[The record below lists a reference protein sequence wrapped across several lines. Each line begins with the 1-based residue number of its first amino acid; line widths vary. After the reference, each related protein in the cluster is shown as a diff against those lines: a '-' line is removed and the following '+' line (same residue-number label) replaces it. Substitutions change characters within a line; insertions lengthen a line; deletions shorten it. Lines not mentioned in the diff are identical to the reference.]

1 MNLAARALSRILQ
14 AMNALA
20 SVLILLGSAVA
31 VVALFRVFKL
41 PSLLAYLFVGAL
53 IGPHALGWLPESAQ
67 THALAEFGVVFL
79 MFTIGLEFS
88 LGQLKAMQRLVFG
101 LGGAQ
106 VVLTTLVVLGM
117 SLSWGLDWRGGLAL
131 GGIIAMSSTAIV
143 SKLLAERVE
152 LHSTHG
158 RQTMGVLLFQDLAV
172 VPFLVLIPALAKG
185 GDGMFEALAWAGLKA
200 ALALALILY
209 FGQKLMSRWFH
220 IIARHKLSEL
230 FMLNVLLITLGL
242 AYFTQQ
248 AELSLALGAFLA
260 GVLISETEYR
270 YQVEADIQP
279 FRDVLLGL
287 FFITIGM
294 QLNFG
299 VLAQQA
305 SWVGLLLLGL
315 LAGKMVMIFLLAR
328 VFGCNNGDAVRTGLT
343 LAQGGEFGF
352 VLLAQA
358 GAISTFPPVLM
369 QIVLGAMVLSMA
381 IAPFLIHYRE
391 ALVKKLVA
399 GEWMSQAAKLHEIAV
414 KSFAVQGHVVVCG
427 YGRSGQN
434 LARFLEREH
443 IPFIA
448 LDLDPA
454 RVKLAAAAG
463 DNVVYGDAA
472 RREVLQAAGIARARA
487 VVVTYADVPSAMRV
501 LAAVKAANSQVPV
514 IVRTVDD
521 VDLDKL
527 LKAGAAEV
535 VPEVLEG
542 SLMLASHAL
551 ILLGVPLARVLR
563 SVREVRENRYGLLKG
578 FFHGATDEAE
588 EALSAHVEPRLYT
601 VTLNP
606 RAVAV
611 GKTLAELKLDGLGVS
626 VSAVRRGNIRGFDPQ
641 PDTLLQEGDAL
652 VLLGRPAALA
662 AAELRIKGD

>member
-1 MNLAARALSRILQ
+1 
-14 AMNALA
+14 MNALA
-20 SVLILLGSAVA
+20 SVLVLLGSAVV
-31 VVALFRVFKL
+31 VVAFFRVLRL
-41 PSLLAYLFVGAL
+41 PPLLAYIFVGVT
-53 IGPHALGWLPESAQ
+53 IGPHGQAWIPDSPQ
-67 THALAEFGVVFL
+67 THALAEFGIVFL

-88 LGQLKAMQRLVFG
+88 LGQLKAMRRLVFG

-106 VVLTTLVVLGM
+106 VIITTLVVLGLC
-117 SLSWGLDWRGGLAL
+117 LSWGMDWRVGLAL
-131 GGIIAMSSTAIV
+131 GGVIAMSSTAIV

-185 GDGMFEALAWAGLKA
+185 GDGLLGELGWATVKA

-209 FGQKLMSRWFH
+209 FGQKLVRPWFH
-220 IIARHKLSEL
+220 AIARHKLSEL

-242 AYFTQQ
+242 AYLTQL
-248 AELSLALGAFLA
+248 ADLSLALGAFLA

-270 YQVEADIQP
+270 YQVEADMQP

-294 QLNFG
+294 QLDLG
-299 VLAQQA
+299 TLVLHAG
-305 SWVGLLLLGL
+305 WVALLLVGVMMGK
-315 LAGKMVMIFLLAR
+315 LAAIFLLAR
-328 VFGCNNGDAVRTGLT
+328 AFGSNPGDALRTGLT
-343 LAQGGEFGF
+343 LAQAGEFGF
-352 VLLAQA
+352 VLLVEA
-358 GAISTFPPVLM
+358 GKIPTLQPATM
-369 QIVLGAMVLSMA
+369 QIVLAAMLLSMVL
-381 IAPFLIHYRE
+381 APVLIYFRE
-391 ALVKKLVA
+391 AIVKKLIA

-414 KSFAVQGHVVVCG
+414 KSFSVQGHVIVCG

-443 IPFIA
+443 IPMIA

-463 DNVVYGDAA
+463 ESVVYGNAA

-501 LAAVKAANSQVPV
+501 LSAVQEINPQIPV

-521 VDLDKL
+521 ADLDKL
-527 LKAGAAEV
+527 LKAGATEV

-563 SVREVRENRYGLLKG
+563 SVQEVRGNRYQLLKG
-578 FFHGATDEAE
+578 FFHGETDAAE
-588 EALSAHVEPRLYT
+588 EGMADHIEPRLHT
-601 VTLNP
+601 VTLGTGAP
-606 RAVAV
+606 VL
-611 GKTLAELKLDGLGVS
+611 GKTLAELNLAGLGVS
-626 VSAVRRGNIRGFDPQ
+626 VSAVRRHNIRGVDPQ
-641 PDTLLQEGDAL
+641 PDTRLEAGDAL

-662 AAELRIKGD
+662 AAELRLKGD

>member
-1 MNLAARALSRILQ
+1 
-14 AMNALA
+14 MNALA

-31 VVALFRVFKL
+31 VVALFRVLKL
-41 PSLLAYLFVGAL
+41 PSLLAYLFVGIT
-53 IGPHALGWLPESAQ
+53 IGPHGLGWLPDSAQ

-88 LGQLKAMQRLVFG
+88 LAQLKAMQRLVFG

-106 VVLTTLVVLGM
+106 VVLTTLLVLGM
-117 SLSWGLDWRGGLAL
+117 SLSWGLDWRAGLAL

-143 SKLLAERVE
+143 SKMLAERVE
-152 LHSTHG
+152 LHSNHG
-158 RQTMGVLLFQDLAV
+158 RQTMGILLFQDLAV
-172 VPFLVLIPALAKG
+172 VPFLVLIPAMAKG
-185 GDGMFEALAWAGLKA
+185 GDGMLEALAWATLKA

-220 IIARHKLSEL
+220 VIARHKLSEL

-270 YQVEADIQP
+270 YQVEADIRP

-294 QLNFG
+294 QLDFG
-299 VLAQQA
+299 LLLQQA
-305 SWVGLLLLGL
+305 QWVALLLLGL
-315 LAGKMVMIFLLAR
+315 LAGKMVLIFLMAR
-328 VFGCNNGDAVRTGLT
+328 AFGCNTGDALRTGLT
-343 LAQGGEFGF
+343 LAQAGEFGF
-352 VLLAQA
+352 VLLAGA
-358 GAISTFPPVLM
+358 GAISTLPPVLL

-381 IAPFLIHYRE
+381 LAPLLIHYRE
-391 ALVKKLVA
+391 AIVKKLVA

-414 KSFAVQGHVVVCG
+414 KTFAVQGHVVVCG

-434 LARFLEREH
+434 LARFLEREN
-443 IPFIA
+443 IPMVA

-463 DNVVYGDAA
+463 ESVVYGDAA
-472 RREVLQAAGIARARA
+472 RREVLQAAGISRARA

-501 LAAVKAANSQVPV
+501 LGAVQAINPQVPV

-521 VDLDKL
+521 AELDKL

-563 SVREVRENRYGLLKG
+563 SVREVRENRYRLLKG
-578 FFHGATDEAE
+578 FFHGATDEPE
-588 EALSAHVEPRLYT
+588 EALADNVEPRLYS
-601 VTLNP
+601 VTLAQN
-606 RAVAV
+606 ATAV
-611 GKTLAELKLDGLGVS
+611 GKTLAELELENLGVS
-626 VSAVRRGNIRGFDPQ
+626 VSAVRRHNIRGFDPQ
-641 PDTLLQEGDAL
+641 PDTRLQAGDVV

-662 AAELRIKGD
+662 AAELRLSGD

>member
-1 MNLAARALSRILQ
+1 
-14 AMNALA
+14 MNALA
-20 SVLILLGSAVA
+20 SVLVLLGSAVV
-31 VVALFRVFKL
+31 VVAFFRVLRL
-41 PSLLAYLFVGAL
+41 PPLLAYIFVGVT
-53 IGPHALGWLPESAQ
+53 IGPHGQAWIPDSPQ
-67 THALAEFGVVFL
+67 THALAEFGIVFL

-88 LGQLKAMQRLVFG
+88 LGQLKAMRRLVFG

-106 VVLTTLVVLGM
+106 VIITTLVVLGLC
-117 SLSWGLDWRGGLAL
+117 LSWGMDWRVGLAL
-131 GGIIAMSSTAIV
+131 GGVIAMSSTAIV

-185 GDGMFEALAWAGLKA
+185 GDGLLGELGWATVKA

-209 FGQKLMSRWFH
+209 FGQKLVRPWFH
-220 IIARHKLSEL
+220 AIARHKLSEL

-242 AYFTQQ
+242 AYLTQL
-248 AELSLALGAFLA
+248 ADLSLALGAFLA

-270 YQVEADIQP
+270 YQVEADMQP

-294 QLNFG
+294 QLDLG
-299 VLAQQA
+299 TLVLHAG
-305 SWVGLLLLGL
+305 WVALLLVGVMMGK
-315 LAGKMVMIFLLAR
+315 LAAIFLLAR
-328 VFGCNNGDAVRTGLT
+328 AFGSNPGDALRTGLT
-343 LAQGGEFGF
+343 LAQAGEFGF
-352 VLLAQA
+352 VLLVEA
-358 GAISTFPPVLM
+358 GKIPTLQPATM
-369 QIVLGAMVLSMA
+369 QIVLAAMLLSMVL
-381 IAPFLIHYRE
+381 APVLIYFRE
-391 ALVKKLVA
+391 AIVKKLVA

-414 KSFAVQGHVVVCG
+414 KSFSVQGHVIVCG

-443 IPFIA
+443 IPMIA

-463 DNVVYGDAA
+463 ESVVYGNAA

-501 LAAVKAANSQVPV
+501 LSAVQEINPQIPV

-521 VDLDKL
+521 ADLDKL
-527 LKAGAAEV
+527 LKAGATEV

-563 SVREVRENRYGLLKG
+563 SVQEVRGNRYQLLKG
-578 FFHGATDEAE
+578 FFHGETDAAE
-588 EALSAHVEPRLYT
+588 EVMADHIEPRLHT
-601 VTLNP
+601 VTLSTGAP
-606 RAVAV
+606 VL
-611 GKTLAELKLDGLGVS
+611 GKTLAELNLAGLGVS
-626 VSAVRRGNIRGFDPQ
+626 VSAVRRHNIRGVDPQ
-641 PDTLLQEGDAL
+641 PDTRLEAGDAL

-662 AAELRIKGD
+662 AAELRLKGD

>member
-1 MNLAARALSRILQ
+1 
-14 AMNALA
+14 MNALA
-20 SVLILLGSAVA
+20 SVLVLLGSAVA
-31 VVALFRVFKL
+31 VVALFRMLKL
-41 PSLLAYLFVGAL
+41 PSLLAYLFVGIT
-53 IGPHALGWLPESAQ
+53 IGPHGLGWLPDSAQ

-88 LGQLKAMQRLVFG
+88 LAQLKAMQRLVFG

-106 VVLTTLVVLGM
+106 VVLTTLVVLGI
-117 SLSWGLDWRGGLAL
+117 SLSWGLDWRAGLAL
-131 GGIIAMSSTAIV
+131 GGIVAMSSTAIV

-152 LHSTHG
+152 LHSSHG

-172 VPFLVLIPALAKG
+172 VPFLVLIPALARG
-185 GDGMFEALAWAGLKA
+185 GDGMLEALAWAALKA

-220 IIARHKLSEL
+220 AIARHKMSEL

-287 FFITIGM
+287 FFITVGM
-294 QLNFG
+294 QLDFG
-299 VLAQQA
+299 VLMNQA
-305 SWVGLLLLGL
+305 AWVALLLLGL
-315 LAGKMVMIFLLAR
+315 LAGKMVLIFLVAR
-328 VFGCNNGDAVRTGLT
+328 AFRCNTGDSLRTGLT

-358 GAISTFPPVLM
+358 GAISTLPPVLL
-369 QIVLGAMVLSMA
+369 QVVLGAMVLSMA
-381 IAPFLIHYRE
+381 LTPLIIHYRE
-391 ALVKKLVA
+391 AIVKKLVA

-443 IPFIA
+443 ISFIA

-463 DNVVYGDAA
+463 DSVVYGDAA
-472 RREVLQAAGIARARA
+472 RREVLQAAGISRARA

-501 LAAVKAANSQVPV
+501 LSAVQAVNPQVPG

-521 VDLDKL
+521 AELDKL

-563 SVREVRENRYGLLKG
+563 SVREVRENRYSLLKG
-578 FFHGATDEAE
+578 FFHGATDEPE
-588 EALSAHVEPRLYT
+588 EALTEHVEPRLYT
-601 VTLNP
+601 VTLTQ
-606 RAVAV
+606 RAAAL
-611 GKTLAELKLDGLGVS
+611 GKTLAELDLAGLGVS
-626 VSAVRRGNIRGFDPQ
+626 VSAVRRGNIRGVDPQ
-641 PDTLLQEGDAL
+641 PDTRLQEGDVV

-662 AAELRIKGD
+662 AAELRLSGD

>member
-1 MNLAARALSRILQ
+1 MS
-14 AMNALA
+14 ALA
-20 SVLILLGSAVA
+20 SVLILLGSAVV
-31 VVALFRVFKL
+31 VVAFFRVLRL
-41 PSLLAYLFVGAL
+41 PPLLAYIFVGVT
-53 IGPHALGWLPESAQ
+53 IGPHGQAWIPDSPQ

-106 VVLTTLVVLGM
+106 VVVTTLAVLGVC
-117 SLSWGLDWRGGLAL
+117 LSWGMDWRVGLAL
-131 GGIIAMSSTAIV
+131 GGVIAMSSTAIV

-152 LHSTHG
+152 LHSPHG

-185 GDGMFEALAWAGLKA
+185 GEGLLSELGLATIKA
-200 ALALALILY
+200 AIALALILY
-209 FGQKLMSRWFH
+209 FGQKLVRPWFH
-220 IIARHKLSEL
+220 AIARRKVGEL

-242 AYFTQQ
+242 AYLTQL
-248 AELSLALGAFLA
+248 ADLSLALGAFLA

-270 YQVEADIQP
+270 YQVEADMQP

-294 QLNFG
+294 QLNLG
-299 VLAQQA
+299 VLIQHAA
-305 SWVGLLLLGL
+305 WVLLLLLAL
-315 LAGKMVMIFLLAR
+315 LIGKLATIFLLAR
-328 VFGCNNGDAVRTGLT
+328 AFGSNSGDALRTGLT
-343 LAQGGEFGF
+343 LAQAGEFGF
-352 VLLAQA
+352 VLLVEA
-358 GAISTFPPVLM
+358 GKIPTLQPAAM
-369 QIVLGAMVLSMA
+369 QIVLGAMLLSMVL
-381 IAPFLIHYRE
+381 APLLIHFRE
-391 ALVKKLVA
+391 AIVKKCVA

-414 KSFAVQGHVVVCG
+414 KSFNVQGHVIVCG

-443 IPFIA
+443 IPLIA

-463 DNVVYGDAA
+463 ESVVYGNAA

-487 VVVTYADVPSAMRV
+487 VVVTYADVPSAMRI
-501 LAAVKAANSQVPV
+501 LGAVQEINPQVPV

-521 VDLDKL
+521 TELDKL
-527 LKAGAAEV
+527 LKAGATEV

-551 ILLGVPLARVLR
+551 LLLGVPLARVLR
-563 SVREVRENRYGLLKG
+563 SVREVRENRYHLLKG
-578 FFHGATDEAE
+578 FFHGETDKIE
-588 EALSAHVEPRLYT
+588 EVLTEHVEPRLHT
-601 VTLNP
+601 VTLNQ
-606 RAVAV
+606 RAPVL
-611 GKTLAELKLDGLGVS
+611 GKTLAELNLAEIGVS
-626 VSAVRRGNIRGFDPQ
+626 VSAVRRHNIRGVDPQ
-641 PDTLLQEGDAL
+641 PDTRLEAGDAL

-662 AAELRIKGD
+662 AAELRLKGD

>member
-1 MNLAARALSRILQ
+1 MS
-14 AMNALA
+14 ALA
-20 SVLILLGSAVA
+20 SVLILLGSAVV
-31 VVALFRVFKL
+31 VVAFFRVLRL
-41 PSLLAYLFVGAL
+41 PPLLAYIFVGVT
-53 IGPHALGWLPESAQ
+53 IGPHGQAWIPDSPQ

-106 VVLTTLVVLGM
+106 VVVTTLAVLGVC
-117 SLSWGLDWRGGLAL
+117 LSWGMDWRVGLAL
-131 GGIIAMSSTAIV
+131 GGVIAMSSTAIV

-152 LHSTHG
+152 LHSPHG

-185 GDGMFEALAWAGLKA
+185 GEGLLSELGLATIKA
-200 ALALALILY
+200 AIALALILY
-209 FGQKLMSRWFH
+209 FGQKLVRPWFH
-220 IIARHKLSEL
+220 AIARRKVGEL

-242 AYFTQQ
+242 AYLTQL
-248 AELSLALGAFLA
+248 ADLSLALGAFLA

-270 YQVEADIQP
+270 YQVEADMQP

-294 QLNFG
+294 QLNLAMLIQHAAW
-299 VLAQQA
+299 VL
-305 SWVGLLLLGL
+305 LLLLGL
-315 LAGKMVMIFLLAR
+315 LIGKLVAIFLLAR
-328 VFGCNNGDAVRTGLT
+328 AFGSNSGDALRTGLT
-343 LAQGGEFGF
+343 LAQVGEFGF
-352 VLLAQA
+352 VLLAEA
-358 GAISTFPPVLM
+358 GKIPTLQPAAM
-369 QIVLGAMVLSMA
+369 QIVLGAMLLSMVL
-381 IAPFLIHYRE
+381 APLLIHFRE
-391 ALVKKLVA
+391 AIVKKCVA

-414 KSFAVQGHVVVCG
+414 KSFNVQGHVIVCG

-443 IPFIA
+443 IPLIA

-463 DNVVYGDAA
+463 ESVVYGDAA

-487 VVVTYADVPSAMRV
+487 VVVTYADVPSAMRI
-501 LAAVKAANSQVPV
+501 LGAVQEINPQVPV

-521 VDLDKL
+521 TELDKL
-527 LKAGAAEV
+527 LKAGATEV

-551 ILLGVPLARVLR
+551 LLLGVPLARVLR
-563 SVREVRENRYGLLKG
+563 SVREVRENRYHLLKG
-578 FFHGATDEAE
+578 FFHGETDKIE
-588 EALSAHVEPRLYT
+588 EVLTEHVEPRLHT
-601 VTLNP
+601 VTLNQ
-606 RAVAV
+606 RAPVL
-611 GKTLAELKLDGLGVS
+611 GKTLAELNLAEIGVS
-626 VSAVRRGNIRGFDPQ
+626 VSVVRRHNIRGVDPQ
-641 PDTLLQEGDAL
+641 PDTRLEAGDAL

-662 AAELRIKGD
+662 AAELRLKGD

>member
-1 MNLAARALSRILQ
+1 
-14 AMNALA
+14 MNALA
-20 SVLILLGSAVA
+20 SVLVLLGSAVA

-41 PSLLAYLFVGAL
+41 PSLLAYLFVGVS
-53 IGPHALGWLPESAQ
+53 IGPHGFALLPDSGQ

-117 SLSWGLDWRGGLAL
+117 SLALGLDWRAGLAL

-143 SKLLAERVE
+143 SKLLAERTE
-152 LHSTHG
+152 LHSNHG

-185 GDGMFEALAWAGLKA
+185 GDGMLEILAWATLKA

-220 IIARHKLSEL
+220 IIARHRMREL

-287 FFITIGM
+287 FFITVGM
-294 QLNFG
+294 QLDFG
-299 VLAQQA
+299 VLLQQA
-305 SWVGLLLLGL
+305 VWVALLLLGL
-315 LAGKMVMIFLLAR
+315 LAGKMVLIFLVAR
-328 VFGCNNGDAVRTGLT
+328 AFRCNTGDSLRTGLT

-358 GAISTFPPVLM
+358 GAISTLPPVLL

-381 IAPFLIHYRE
+381 LTPLIIYYRE
-391 ALVKKLVA
+391 AIVKKLVA

-414 KSFAVQGHVVVCG
+414 KTFSVQGHVVVCG

-443 IPFIA
+443 ISFIA

-463 DNVVYGDAA
+463 DSVVYGDAA
-472 RREVLQAAGIARARA
+472 RREVLQAAGISRARA

-501 LAAVKAANSQVPV
+501 LAAVQAVNPQVPV

-521 VDLDKL
+521 ADLDKL

-563 SVREVRENRYGLLKG
+563 SVREVRENRYSLLKG
-578 FFHGATDEAE
+578 FFHGATDEPE
-588 EALSAHVEPRLYT
+588 EALTEHVEPRLYT
-601 VTLNP
+601 VTLTQ
-606 RAVAV
+606 RAAAI
-611 GKTLAELKLDGLGVS
+611 GKTLDDLKLADLGVS
-626 VSAVRRGNIRGFDPQ
+626 VSAVRRGNIRGVDPT
-641 PDTLLQEGDAL
+641 PDTRLQEGDVV

-662 AAELRIKGD
+662 AAELRLRGD

>member
-1 MNLAARALSRILQ
+1 
-14 AMNALA
+14 MNALA
-20 SVLILLGSAVA
+20 SVLVLLGSAVV
-31 VVALFRVFKL
+31 VVAFFRVLRL
-41 PSLLAYLFVGAL
+41 PPLLAYIFVGVT
-53 IGPHALGWLPESAQ
+53 IGPHGQAWIPDSPQ
-67 THALAEFGVVFL
+67 THALAEFGIVFL

-88 LGQLKAMQRLVFG
+88 LGQLKAMRRLVFG

-106 VVLTTLVVLGM
+106 VIITTLVVLGLC
-117 SLSWGLDWRGGLAL
+117 LSWGMDWRVGLAL
-131 GGIIAMSSTAIV
+131 GGVIAMSSTAIV

-185 GDGMFEALAWAGLKA
+185 GDGLLGELGWATVKA

-209 FGQKLMSRWFH
+209 FGQKLVRPWFH
-220 IIARHKLSEL
+220 AIARHKLSEL

-242 AYFTQQ
+242 AYLTQL
-248 AELSLALGAFLA
+248 ADLSLALGAFLA

-270 YQVEADIQP
+270 YQVEADMQP

-294 QLNFG
+294 QLDLG
-299 VLAQQA
+299 TLVLHAG
-305 SWVGLLLLGL
+305 WVALLLVGVMMGK
-315 LAGKMVMIFLLAR
+315 LAAIFLLAR
-328 VFGCNNGDAVRTGLT
+328 AFGSNPGDALRTGLT
-343 LAQGGEFGF
+343 LAQAGEFGF
-352 VLLAQA
+352 VLLVEA
-358 GAISTFPPVLM
+358 GKIPTLQPATM
-369 QIVLGAMVLSMA
+369 QIVLAAMLLSMVL
-381 IAPFLIHYRE
+381 APVLIYFRE
-391 ALVKKLVA
+391 AIVKKLIA

-414 KSFAVQGHVVVCG
+414 KSFSVQGHVIVCG

-443 IPFIA
+443 IPMIA

-463 DNVVYGDAA
+463 ESVVYGNAA

-501 LAAVKAANSQVPV
+501 LSAVQEINPQIPV

-521 VDLDKL
+521 ADLDKL
-527 LKAGAAEV
+527 LKAGATEV

-563 SVREVRENRYGLLKG
+563 SVQEVRGNRYQLLKG
-578 FFHGATDEAE
+578 FFHGETDAAE
-588 EALSAHVEPRLYT
+588 EVMADHIEPRLHT
-601 VTLNP
+601 VTLSTGAP
-606 RAVAV
+606 VL
-611 GKTLAELKLDGLGVS
+611 GKTLAELNLAGLGVS
-626 VSAVRRGNIRGFDPQ
+626 VSAVRRHNIRGVDPQ
-641 PDTLLQEGDAL
+641 PDTRLEAGDAL

-662 AAELRIKGD
+662 AAELRLKGDYISDSTHLKF

>member
-1 MNLAARALSRILQ
+1 
-14 AMNALA
+14 MNALA
-20 SVLILLGSAVA
+20 SVLVLLGSAVA

-41 PSLLAYLFVGAL
+41 PSLLAYLFVGVS
-53 IGPHALGWLPESAQ
+53 IGPHGFALLPDSGQ

-106 VVLTTLVVLGM
+106 VVLTTLVVLGV
-117 SLSWGLDWRGGLAL
+117 SLAWGLDWRAGLAL

-143 SKLLAERVE
+143 SKLLAERTE
-152 LHSTHG
+152 LHSNHG

-185 GDGMFEALAWAGLKA
+185 GDGMLEILAWATLKA
-200 ALALALILY
+200 ALALVLILY

-220 IIARHKLSEL
+220 IIARHRMREL

-287 FFITIGM
+287 FFITVGM

-299 VLAQQA
+299 VLVQQA
-305 SWVGLLLLGL
+305 VWVALLLLGL
-315 LAGKMVMIFLLAR
+315 LAGKMVLIFLVAR
-328 VFGCNNGDAVRTGLT
+328 AFRCNTGDSLRTGLT
-343 LAQGGEFGF
+343 LAQAGEFGF

-358 GAISTFPPVLM
+358 GAITTLPPVLA

-381 IAPFLIHYRE
+381 LTPLIIYYRE
-391 ALVKKLVA
+391 AIVKKLVA

-414 KSFAVQGHVVVCG
+414 KTFSVQGHVVVCG

-434 LARFLEREH
+434 LARFLEREQ
-443 IPFIA
+443 ISFIA

-463 DNVVYGDAA
+463 DSVVYGDAA
-472 RREVLQAAGIARARA
+472 RREVLQAAGISRARA

-501 LAAVKAANSQVPV
+501 LSAVQAVNPQVPV

-521 VDLDKL
+521 ADLDKL

-563 SVREVRENRYGLLKG
+563 SVREVRENRYSLLKG
-578 FFHGATDEAE
+578 FFHGATDEPE
-588 EALSAHVEPRLYT
+588 EALAEHVEPRLYT
-601 VTLNP
+601 VTLTQ
-606 RAVAV
+606 RAAAI
-611 GKTLAELKLDGLGVS
+611 GKTLDDLNLANLGVS
-626 VSAVRRGNIRGFDPQ
+626 VSAVRRGNIRGVDPT
-641 PDTLLQEGDAL
+641 PDTRLQEGDVV

-662 AAELRIKGD
+662 AAELRLRGD

>member
-1 MNLAARALSRILQ
+1 
-14 AMNALA
+14 MNALA
-20 SVLILLGSAVA
+20 SVLVLLGSAVA
-31 VVALFRVFKL
+31 VVALFRMLKL
-41 PSLLAYLFVGAL
+41 PSLLAYLFVGVT
-53 IGPHALGWLPESAQ
+53 IGPHGLGWLPESAQ

-88 LGQLKAMQRLVFG
+88 LAQLKAMQRLVFG

-117 SLSWGLDWRGGLAL
+117 SLSWGLDWRAGLVL

-143 SKLLAERVE
+143 GKLLAERVE
-152 LHSTHG
+152 LHSNHG

-172 VPFLVLIPALAKG
+172 VPFLVLIPALARG
-185 GDGMFEALAWAGLKA
+185 GDGMFEALAWAALKA

-209 FGQKLMSRWFH
+209 FGQKLMRRWFH
-220 IIARHKLSEL
+220 IIARHKMSEL

-287 FFITIGM
+287 FFITVGM
-294 QLNFG
+294 QLDFG
-299 VLAQQA
+299 VLMHQA
-305 SWVGLLLLGL
+305 VWVALLLLGL
-315 LAGKMVMIFLLAR
+315 LAGKMALIFLVAR
-328 VFGCNNGDAVRTGLT
+328 AFRCNTGDALRTGLT
-343 LAQGGEFGF
+343 LAQAGEFGF

-358 GAISTFPPVLM
+358 DKISTLPPVLL

-381 IAPFLIHYRE
+381 LAPLLIHYRE
-391 ALVKKLVA
+391 AIVKKLVA

-434 LARFLEREH
+434 LTRFLEREH

-463 DNVVYGDAA
+463 ESVVYGDAA
-472 RREVLQAAGIARARA
+472 RREVLQAAGSSRARA
-487 VVVTYADVPSAMRV
+487 VVVTYADVPSALRV
-501 LAAVKAANSQVPV
+501 LSAVQAVNSQVPV

-521 VDLDKL
+521 AELDKL

-563 SVREVRENRYGLLKG
+563 SVREVRENRYSLLKG
-578 FFHGATDEAE
+578 FFHGATDEPE
-588 EALSAHVEPRLYT
+588 EAFTEHVEPRLYT
-601 VTLNP
+601 VTLTQ
-606 RAVAV
+606 RAAAL
-611 GKTLAELKLDGLGVS
+611 GKTLAELDLANLGVS
-626 VSAVRRGNIRGFDPQ
+626 VSAVRRGNIRGVDPT
-641 PDTLLQEGDAL
+641 PDTRLQEGDTV

-662 AAELRIKGD
+662 AAELRLSGD

>member
-1 MNLAARALSRILQ
+1 
-14 AMNALA
+14 MNALA
-20 SVLILLGSAVA
+20 SVLVLLGSAVV
-31 VVALFRVFKL
+31 VVAFFRVLRL
-41 PSLLAYLFVGAL
+41 PPLLAYIFVGVT
-53 IGPHALGWLPESAQ
+53 IGPHGQAWIPDSPQ
-67 THALAEFGVVFL
+67 THALAEFGIVFL

-88 LGQLKAMQRLVFG
+88 LGQLKAMRRLVFG

-106 VVLTTLVVLGM
+106 VIITTLVVLGLC
-117 SLSWGLDWRGGLAL
+117 LSWGMDWRVGLAL
-131 GGIIAMSSTAIV
+131 GGVIAMSSTAIV

-185 GDGMFEALAWAGLKA
+185 GDGLLGELGWATVKA

-209 FGQKLMSRWFH
+209 FGQKLVRPWFH
-220 IIARHKLSEL
+220 AIARHKLSEL

-242 AYFTQQ
+242 AYLTQL
-248 AELSLALGAFLA
+248 ADLSLALGAFLA

-270 YQVEADIQP
+270 YQVEADMQP

-294 QLNFG
+294 QLDLG
-299 VLAQQA
+299 TLVLHAG
-305 SWVGLLLLGL
+305 WVALLLVGVMMGK
-315 LAGKMVMIFLLAR
+315 LAAIFLLAR
-328 VFGCNNGDAVRTGLT
+328 AFGSNPGDALRTGLT
-343 LAQGGEFGF
+343 LAQAGEFGF
-352 VLLAQA
+352 VLLVEA
-358 GAISTFPPVLM
+358 GKIPTLQPATM
-369 QIVLGAMVLSMA
+369 QIVLAAMLLSMVL
-381 IAPFLIHYRE
+381 APVLIYFRE
-391 ALVKKLVA
+391 AIVKKLIA

-414 KSFAVQGHVVVCG
+414 KSFSVQGHVIVCG

-443 IPFIA
+443 IPMIA

-463 DNVVYGDAA
+463 ESVVYGNAA

-501 LAAVKAANSQVPV
+501 LSAVQEINPQIPV

-521 VDLDKL
+521 ADLDKL
-527 LKAGAAEV
+527 LKAGATEV

-563 SVREVRENRYGLLKG
+563 SVQEVRGNRYQLLKG
-578 FFHGATDEAE
+578 FFHGETDAAE
-588 EALSAHVEPRLYT
+588 EVMADHIEPRLHT
-601 VTLNP
+601 VTLSTGAP
-606 RAVAV
+606 VL
-611 GKTLAELKLDGLGVS
+611 GKTLAELNLAGLGVS
-626 VSAVRRGNIRGFDPQ
+626 VSAVRRHNIRGVDPQ
-641 PDTLLQEGDAL
+641 PDTRLEAGDAL

-662 AAELRIKGD
+662 AAELRLKGD